1 MNQESHDFSCGRFN
15 ELSKGITLHP
25 GSFTAVIAP
34 EKKILAALNSNAD
47 LQRFLF
53 LYVCGNYS
61 RILSGIS
68 RTSNNFEV
76 SRPFTADQFL
86 TVIHEASHTI
96 VFVEHDPTLFEGAE
110 RLFVPIASALK
121 QAGREA
127 LVILWAPESDRSFA
141 ALIRQADRILEMIPE
156 GPAPDHSGF
165 ASRRSCRKGGV
176 VTRAQ
181 KTLEVY

>member
-1 MNQESHDFSCGRFN
+1 MLI

-34 EKKILAALNSNAD
+34 EKKILNALNSNAD

-76 SRPFTADQFL
+76 RRPFTADQLL

-96 VFVEHDPTLFEGAE
+96 VFVEHDPTLFDGAE

-127 LVILWAPESDRSFA
+127 LVILWAPTSDRSFA
-141 ALIRQADRILEMIPE
+141 ALIRQADRIIEIIPE
-156 GPAPDHSGF
+156 GPAPDRSGF
-165 ASRRSCRKGGV
+165 ASPRSYRKGGV
-176 VTRAQ
+176 VPRAQ
-181 KTLEVY
+181 KTLGL

>member
-1 MNQESHDFSCGRFN
+1 MLI

-76 SRPFTADQFL
+76 RRPFTADQL
-86 TVIHEASHTI
+86 LSVIHEAGHTI
-96 VFVEHDPTLFEGAE
+96 VFVEHDPTLFDGAE
-110 RLFVPIASALK
+110 RLTGPIASALK

-127 LVILWAPESDRSFA
+127 MVILWAPASDQSFA
-141 ALIRQADRILEMIPE
+141 ALIRQADRIIEIVPE
-156 GPAPDHSGF
+156 GPAPDRFGF
-165 ASRRSCRKGGV
+165 ASQRSCRKGGV
-176 VTRAQ
+176 VPKIQ
-181 KTLEVY
+181 KTLGV

>member
-1 MNQESHDFSCGRFN
+1 MLI

-34 EKKILAALNSNAD
+34 EKKILTALNSNAD

-76 SRPFTADQFL
+76 RRPFTADQLL
-86 TVIHEASHTI
+86 TVVHEASHTI
-96 VFVEHDPTLFEGAE
+96 VFVEHDPTLFDGAE
-110 RLFVPIASALK
+110 RLFVPIASVLK

-127 LVILWAPESDRSFA
+127 LVILWAPASDRSFA
-141 ALIRQADRILEMIPE
+141 ALIRQADRIIEIVPE
-156 GPAPDHSGF
+156 AAAPGRFGF
-165 ASRRSCRKGGV
+165 ASPRSCRKGGEV
-176 VTRAQ
+176 PRAQ
-181 KTLEVY
+181 KTLEV